1 MSSLCV
7 MLLEVEVMTK
17 MKLQTVIEQQIA
29 TGGKAFIPYIM
40 AGDGGLSKLR
50 AQLLFLQEAGA
61 TAVELGIPF
70 SDPVADGPT
79 IQEAGK
85 RALAEGVTLRG
96 VLEEIGRL
104 RSEVTIPIVLMTYLN
119 PVFRYGIEAF
129 AKDCAD
135 VGVSGLIVPDLPLEE
150 SAMVHDEFIKHDLA
164 LVQLVSLTSPT
175 ERIERIAKASEG
187 FLYAVTVTGITG
199 ARAEFAANVGEHL
212 AKLKKVSS
220 VPVMAGFGISTPEQ
234 VREMGNLADGV
245 IVGSRIVDALYAGDL
260 DSIRELIAASKA
272 VGIV

>member
-1 MSSLCV
+1 MWSRYV
-7 MLLEVEVMTK
+7 MHLEVSRMTK
-17 MKLQTVIEQQIA
+17 MKLQAAIEHQVA

-40 AGDGGLSKLR
+40 AGDGGLANLR
-50 AQLLFLQEAGA
+50 EQLLFLQQAGA

-85 RALAEGVTLRG
+85 RALADGVTLRG
-96 VLEEIGRL
+96 VLKEIGEL
-104 RSEVTIPIVLMTYLN
+104 QDEVTIPIVLMTYLN
-119 PVFRYGIEAF
+119 PVFRYGVEDF
-129 AKDCAD
+129 AKACAD

-150 SAMVHDEFIKHDLA
+150 SSLLKVEFTKHDLA
-164 LVQLVSLTSPT
+164 LVQLVSLTSPP

-199 ARAEFAANVGEHL
+199 ARAEFAANVGDHL
-212 AKLKKVSS
+212 AKLKEVSS

-234 VREMGNLADGV
+234 VQEMGKLADGV
-245 IVGSRIVDALYAGDL
+245 IVGSKIVDALHVGDL
-260 DSIRELIAASKA
+260 DCIRELIAASKA
-272 VGIV
+272 VKIG

>member
-1 MSSLCV
+1 
-7 MLLEVEVMTK
+7 MTK
-17 MKLQTVIEQQIA
+17 YKLQSAIEQQVA

-50 AQLLFLQEAGA
+50 EQLLFLQEAGA

-85 RALAEGVTLRG
+85 RALAEGVTLRA
-96 VLEEIGRL
+96 VLEEIANLNG
-104 RSEVTIPIVLMTYLN
+104 EVKIPIVLMTYLN
-119 PVFRYGIEAF
+119 PVFQYGIEAF
-129 AKDCAD
+129 AQDCATN
-135 VGVSGLIVPDLPLEE
+135 GVSGLIVPDLPLEE
-150 SAMVHDEFIKHDLA
+150 SPLVHDEFIKHDLA
-164 LVQLVSLTSPT
+164 LIQLVSLTSPA
-175 ERIERIAKASEG
+175 ERVERIAKASEG

-199 ARAEFAANVGEHL
+199 ARAEFAKDVGKHL
-212 AKLKKVSS
+212 AKLKEVSS

-234 VREMGNLADGV
+234 VREMSKIADGV
-245 IVGSRIVDALYAGDL
+245 IVGSRIIDALHAGDL

-272 VGIV
+272 VEIK